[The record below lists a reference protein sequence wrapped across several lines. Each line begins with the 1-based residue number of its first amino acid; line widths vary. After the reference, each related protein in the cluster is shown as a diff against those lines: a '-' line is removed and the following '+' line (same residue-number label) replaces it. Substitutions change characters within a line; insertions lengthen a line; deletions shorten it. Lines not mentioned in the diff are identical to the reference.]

1 MHATNSDASQCSRMD
16 IAIHGVT
23 AGGAIHFLFGSGT
36 GSSVEAVPSVWPEVT
51 SSDAPATAAA
61 AALLTPFYASP
72 GGRASDYGL
81 LNCMGFR
88 VAALHSGAFIR
99 SPKTRI

>member
-36 GSSVEAVPSVWPEVT
+36 GSSVEAVPSV
-51 SSDAPATAAA
+51 
-61 AALLTPFYASP
+61 
-72 GGRASDYGL
+72 
-81 LNCMGFR
+81 
-88 VAALHSGAFIR
+88 
-99 SPKTRI
+99 